1 MATSGTVSFNEI
13 VIETEAMVL
22 EQLTDVTIGTELH
35 NNVLTYNEVAQDA
48 GFVEGFVNKDKEII
62 TLGNFTAAETPVH
75 DQLLVY
81 HDNTVDSSQVSGWS
95 DKTVSELLGTFQ
107 VTVEGLV
114 AIAKSKKNGETGNP
128 GLSDMVAFT
137 DSTAESGFTMAIS
150 SCGDNN
156 VVFKRELLD
165 TDFIFMGVLSKGQI
179 SNLSYGAGTIFR
191 STKGLTGFSAPFPMP
206 MGLSSLSDTYFRFY
220 AFRHDVF
227 VFVTSAGLETVVTL
241 YASDGSTIVDGP
253 TTISPYGSAT
263 FACNANSEFIV
274 TATESIYCGTYAD
287 HTTNGLQIDQRLLP
301 PMSQELILWNRQARI
316 TAQET
321 NTTVTYYRRDGV
333 TGTFTVQA
341 GTPLNITGTVGSTAD
356 FAEDGCLI
364 LRADKPI
371 SGFSGADSQGWEA
384 IPAWPLNQVA
394 QLFSNPANMDNNAD
408 AGRSSVTIAS
418 QYEGTATIY
427 DTTGTVLTTFAVT
440 RGAAITPATTVADQL
455 FPAAGQFQPLDIA
468 LADWLGGYVEVNVP
482 SICIMNFNGGSV
494 WTSDAGDEMLIPG
507 VTPDYLSASIIT
519 DANGLYRRRDID
531 ASGVETW
538 NIC

>member
-1 MATSGTVSFNEI
+1 MATTGTVSFNEI
-13 VIETEAMVL
+13 LLETEAMSL
-22 EQLTDVTIGTELH
+22 DQLTDVTIGTELH

-48 GFVEGFVNKDKEII
+48 GFAEGFVNKDKEII

-81 HDNTVDSSQVSGWS
+81 HDNAIDSSEVSGWS
-95 DKTVSELLGTFQ
+95 DKTVSQLLGSFQ

-114 AIAKSKKNGETGNP
+114 AISNSKKKGKDGNA

-137 DSTAESGFTMAIS
+137 DSTAENGFTMSIS

-156 VVFKRELLD
+156 VVFKRELTD
-165 TDFIFMGVLSKGQI
+165 TDFVFMEVLSKGQI
-179 SNLSYGAGTIFR
+179 SNLSYGSGTIFR
-191 STKGLTGFSAPFPMP
+191 STKGITGFSAPFPMP
-206 MGLSSLSDTYFRFY
+206 MGVSSLSDTYFRFF
-220 AFRHDVF
+220 AFRHSVF
-227 VFVTSAGLETVVTL
+227 VFVTSAGLESVVTL
-241 YASDGSTIVDGP
+241 YGSDGSTIVDGP
-253 TTISPYGSAT
+253 TTISPYGSAS
-263 FACNANSEFIV
+263 FACNANTEFIV
-274 TATESIYCGTYAD
+274 TATENVYCGTYAD
-287 HTTNGLQIDQRLLP
+287 HNTNGLQIDMRLLP
-301 PMSQELILWNRQARI
+301 PMEQELILWNRQARI

-356 FAEDGCLI
+356 FGEDGCLI
-364 LRADKPI
+364 LRSDKPI
-371 SGFSGADSQGWEA
+371 SGFSGADSQGFEA
-384 IPAWPLNQVA
+384 VPAWPLTQLA
-394 QLFSNPANMDNNAD
+394 QLFANPANIDNNAD

-418 QYEGTATIY
+418 PYEGTATIY

-440 RGAAITPATTVADQL
+440 RGAAINPASTAADQL
-455 FPAAGQFQPLDIA
+455 FPAAGQFQPVDIA

-482 SICIMNFNGGSV
+482 SICIMNFNGGTT
-494 WTSDAGDEMLIPG
+494 WPSDAGDEMLIPG
-507 VTPDYLSASIIT
+507 VTPYSLRASIIK